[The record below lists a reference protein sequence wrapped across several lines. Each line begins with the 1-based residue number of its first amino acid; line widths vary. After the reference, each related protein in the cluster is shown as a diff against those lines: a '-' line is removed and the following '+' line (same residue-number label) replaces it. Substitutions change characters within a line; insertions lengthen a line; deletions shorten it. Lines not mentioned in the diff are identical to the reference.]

1 LDSWLC
7 FLYILHNK
15 IIAGAKDF
23 ILMQKKM
30 GLTTILKTN
39 EQNIFSFGTS
49 CLVVLE
55 ADAQQVVKIDN
66 GARYEMA
73 ETKLNQWLQ

>member
-1 LDSWLC
+1 
-7 FLYILHNK
+7 
-15 IIAGAKDF
+15 
-23 ILMQKKM
+23 M